1 MQPLFLTEGV
11 AFSASG
17 PEGIHSLPMDT
28 IGAALSKGSDL
39 NFLPPA
45 AKKELGYRNAF
56 SKAISGLII
65 LLGIFGSTLLI
76 MNKKN
81 SDTQHIL
88 SAFKES
94 LARVRYEN
102 REYEQL
108 LNERNALNAVQA
120 RIQEET
126 IQDSSTLSI
135 LKWVSS
141 ITPDEIILEQ
151 LSWGEG
157 YNEIE
162 LRRAG
167 TNQAMRSNGTG
178 LPKLKDEAKELHL
191 KGAVYVDIFYG
202 DIHLLNFITTM
213 EKNPFFQEVQLKE
226 KRQNADESIMSFELI
241 AKKK

>member
-1 MQPLFLTEGV
+1 V
-11 AFSASG
+11 
-17 PEGIHSLPMDT
+17 PMDV

-45 AKKELGYRNAF
+45 AKKELGYRKAF

-81 SDTQHIL
+81 SDTQHVL
-88 SAFKES
+88 SAFRES

-108 LNERNALNAVQA
+108 LNERNVLDAVQA

-151 LSWGEG
+151 LTWGEG

-167 TNQAMRSNGTG
+167 TNQAMRSNGNG
-178 LPKLKDEAKELHL
+178 VPKPKDAAKELHV

-241 AKKK
+241 AKKR